1 MTLLSLMLAAQLAGN
16 EIVLVERPLPNWWSE
31 AEAAQCGLLEVR
43 VEFKNSL
50 GREGPEI
57 LTGEARHLKQ
67 KRNLA
72 SELAH
77 IGSQI
82 SSVYDLRIACE
93 SKGAVQ
99 ITITGNTPA
108 GLRDYEIRVDDRLEA
123 VVNES
128 ALAE

>member
-16 EIVLVERPLPNWWSE
+16 EIVLVERPLPIWWSE

-43 VEFKNSL
+43 VEFKNRL
-50 GREGPEI
+50 GHDGPEI
-57 LTGEARHLKQ
+57 LKGETRRLKQ
-67 KRNLA
+67 KRSLE
-72 SELAH
+72 SELAQ
-77 IGSQI
+77 IRNKI

-108 GLRDYEIRVDDRLEA
+108 GLRDYEIRVDDRLET